1 MFASVVWPKGRP
13 PSDKPECGFNNE
25 LCEWLINGINYVFLF
40 PVIKYDFTHT
50 DFLDNHLHRVDTD
63 ITLLTLLVAL
73 PVMGVMA
80 VLCIGVLVLQKLRL
94 QTKLDESSWWLI
106 SYSDITI
113 IRESLVQMFKC
124 VVPLTTERAGFHSVF
139 VRPPGSSA
147 FISHHDREQEWKQ
160 QLSVQ
165 FLQHQLWTER

>member
-25 LCEWLINGINYVFLF
+25 LCEWVTNGITYVFLF
-40 PVIKYDFTHT
+40 PHIKYDFTQN
-50 DFLDNHLHRVDTD
+50 DFLESLLHRVNTD

-80 VLCIGVLVLQKLRL
+80 VFCVGVLVLQKLRL
-94 QTKLDESSWWLI
+94 QTRLDESSWWLI

-113 IRESLVQMFKC
+113 IRESLVQMFKR
-124 VVPLTTERAGFHSVF
+124 VVPVTTERAGFYGVF
-139 VRPPGSSA
+139 LPPPGSST
-147 FISHHDREQEWKQ
+147 FISHHDREQEWKL

-165 FLQHQLWTER
+165 FLQLQLWTTR